1 MVGWDRGAFA
11 LFERQTNQGRNR
23 FQCTLHI
30 NELPL
35 RHMGQCYLGDTS
47 GPTGFKGELG
57 KQLEKLKDPE
67 IAAFPA
73 IPNDDFPNIE
83 QEVAKNFSRDQSLLF
98 QACTAVISGVCA
110 SAFAT
115 VSLGPVNH
123 SRWLTT
129 AIRILF

>member
-1 MVGWDRGAFA
+1 MPYSKGKPTKGGIVFSVHY
-11 LFERQTNQGRNR
+11 TSMNCR
-23 FQCTLHI
+23 FVIWASTTW
-30 NELPL
+30 
-35 RHMGQCYLGDTS
+35 DTS

-98 QACTAVISGVCA
+98 QACTAVISGDCA
-110 SAFAT
+110 SALAT
-115 VSLGPVNH
+115 ASLGPVNH